1 MHGSDLGSN
10 LGSFLIQSKK
20 ADKLLFKFLKIGINV
35 MKILKL
41 QKKNKTTKIYS
52 HFNSKSTYAV
62 YCMEKNII
70 FYNLDY
76 DKTRCG
82 FIHLLKDD

>member
-1 MHGSDLGSN
+1 
-10 LGSFLIQSKK
+10 
-20 ADKLLFKFLKIGINV
+20 

>member
-1 MHGSDLGSN
+1 M
-10 LGSFLIQSKK
+10 SFTN
-20 ADKLLFKFLKIGINV
+20 LKIENRA
-35 MKILKL
+35 
-41 QKKNKTTKIYS
+41 TKICS

-62 YCMEKNII
+62 YCIDKNII